1 MNQTILIGV
10 VVVLLAIQL
19 GLINITPLTSLFNG
33 SGYNSDSDAEYASGS
48 RRKHSKHKSK
58 RKVRSRH
65 SHSTSKSPPV
75 DNPRDSK
82 LPKIQSDLTPIAL
95 LNSNSK
101 HQGYI
106 RGTDLYSQNE
116 NVPWKSQRNLFGGGD
131 DDQDDTEE
139 IQMRIMEE
147 LEEEHYNNSKLI
159 PNSV

>member
-19 GLINITPLTSLFNG
+19 GLINITPLTSLFSG
-33 SGYNSDSDAEYASGS
+33 SGYDSDSDAEYATGS
-48 RRKHSKHKSK
+48 RRRHSKRKSK
-58 RKVRSRH
+58 RKIRSKH
-65 SHSTSKSPPV
+65 SHSSSKSPNV
-75 DNPRDSK
+75 DTRGDDK
-82 LPKIQSDLTPIAL
+82 LSRIHGDLTPIAL

-101 HQGYI
+101 QQGYI

-116 NVPWKSQRNLFGGGD
+116 NVPWKSQRNFFDGGEE
-131 DDQDDTEE
+131 DQDDTEE

-147 LEEEHYNNSKLI
+147 LEDEHYNNSRLI